1 MKVNLF
7 RLKISRFGR
16 EVRCRSQRD
25 DDEQVEAE
33 TGESLRVQFGGRILG
48 LGFESV
54 SSLFVEKYSG
64 VNEDVKE
71 HAENFHNPVNPKEIP
86 SVLRVWT

>member
-1 MKVNLF
+1 MF
-7 RLKISRFGR
+7 RFKISRFRR

-54 SSLFVEKYSG
+54 SLLFVEMDFH
-64 VNEDVKE
+64 VNEDVKDG
-71 HAENFHNPVNPKEIP
+71 AENFHNSVNPKEIP
-86 SVLRVWT
+86 SVSRVWT